1 MKRIHCT
8 SFSPSFT
15 RIYFH
20 CAVFLTALTSLS
32 SADDVID
39 FENDVVPIL
48 TKAGCNAGACHGAAI
63 GRGGFKLSLYGG
75 NPGSDYNAIVHEIQ
89 GRRINHSNPRASLL
103 FLKPTEHVS
112 HGGGTL
118 FDEEST
124 SAQLILKWI
133 NQGAKRTR
141 TRSLISIEITP
152 RQFYSEQPNS
162 SHTVRVTAQ
171 YDDGTT
177 RDVTKWTLLEPEDE
191 SAVEV
196 VDNEFRLIPH
206 RRGRHIV
213 TARYLTLVK
222 PIEFLIP
229 LNSTTEPLNDPPVYN
244 FIDSELNAKLRSLRI
259 TPSLQSADGEF
270 IRRLSLDLTG
280 RLPSV
285 SRVRSFLESTKP
297 DKRERIIESLLDS
310 SEFNIFWAYNF
321 SELLRIRPQKLGAE
335 GANTYFEWLSSQI
348 ERGVNYKTLVTTML
362 LASGDAYEV
371 GPANFYRT
379 MPDARQ
385 QAEFASELL
394 MGTRLRCA
402 NCHNHPLDHWT
413 QDDYHG
419 LAAIFAKLN
428 ITQSVRV
435 NKTGTT
441 IHPLTLEPAIPKL
454 PGGGSIPLDSPDP
467 RLEFT
472 DWLTDEGNP
481 YFAKALVNR
490 LWKHM
495 MGRGLV
501 EPVDDFRETNPPTHP
516 LLMDK
521 LAREFVSSQYD
532 IKHILKTIASSAG
545 YQRSGKANQSNRYDT
560 QFYSHNL
567 RVPLHPSVHADAVTD
582 VLGVPAQY
590 GDLPLGTRAVEL
602 ISPTVASRTLD
613 VLGRCGREESCETE
627 GNGASGLTQ
636 KLHYFNGEFL
646 NGRISR
652 NDGRLSDL
660 VKANTAPIDIIT
672 EYYLAAYNRF
682 PTINESSY
690 WVGQLELQASA
701 DDRLDFLEDFIWG
714 LLASKD
720 FTTNH

>member
-1 MKRIHCT
+1 M
-8 SFSPSFT
+8 
-15 RIYFH
+15 
-20 CAVFLTALTSLS
+20 
-32 SADDVID
+32 
-39 FENDVVPIL
+39 
-48 TKAGCNAGACHGAAI
+48 
-63 GRGGFKLSLYGG
+63 
-75 NPGSDYNAIVHEIQ
+75 
-89 GRRINHSNPRASLL
+89 
-103 FLKPTEHVS
+103 
-112 HGGGTL
+112 
-118 FDEEST
+118 
-124 SAQLILKWI
+124 
-133 NQGAKRTR
+133 
-141 TRSLISIEITP
+141 
-152 RQFYSEQPNS
+152 
-162 SHTVRVTAQ
+162 
-171 YDDGTT
+171 
-177 RDVTKWTLLEPEDE
+177 
-191 SAVEV
+191 
-196 VDNEFRLIPH
+196 
-206 RRGRHIV
+206 
-213 TARYLTLVK
+213 
-222 PIEFLIP
+222 
-229 LNSTTEPLNDPPVYN
+229 
-244 FIDSELNAKLRSLRI
+244 
-259 TPSLQSADGEF
+259 
-270 IRRLSLDLTG
+270 
-280 RLPSV
+280 

>member
-1 MKRIHCT
+1 MKRIHRT
-8 SFSPSFT
+8 AVRPRSPH
-15 RIYFH
+15 IYFY
-20 CAVFLTALTSLS
+20 CAVLLTALNSLS
-32 SADDVID
+32 VAKDVID
-39 FENDVVPIL
+39 FENDIVPIL
-48 TKAGCNAGACHGAAI
+48 TKGGCNAGACHGSAI

-75 NPGSDYNAIVHEIQ
+75 NPFADYNAIVHDIR
-89 GRRINHSNPRASLL
+89 GRRINSARPRESLL

-118 FDEEST
+118 FDEESI
-124 SAQLILKWI
+124 SAKLILKWI
-133 NQGAKRTR
+133 AQGAEQTK
-141 TRSLISIEITP
+141 TRSLISINITP
-152 RQFYSEQPNS
+152 RQFYSEQPKS
-162 SHTVRVTAQ
+162 PHHVRITAQ

-177 RDVTKWTLLEPEDE
+177 RDVTKWTVLEPEDE

-196 VDNEFRLIPH
+196 DDHESRLIPL

-213 TARYLTLVK
+213 TARYLTMVK
-222 PIEFLIP
+222 PIELLIP
-229 LNSTTEPLNDPPVYN
+229 LNTTKRPINKPPVYN
-244 FIDSELNAKLRSLRI
+244 FIDSDLNATLHTLRI
-259 TPSLQSADGEF
+259 TPSTQSTDGEF

-285 SRVRSFLESTKP
+285 SSVRTFLESAAK
-297 DKRERIIESLLDS
+297 DKRETLIDDLLKS
-310 SEFNIFWAYNF
+310 TEFNTFWAYTF

-335 GANTYFEWLSSQI
+335 GANAYFEWLSAQI
-348 ERGVNYKTLVTTML
+348 ENGVNYKNLVTAML
-362 LASGDAYEV
+362 LASGDAYAV

-428 ITQSVRV
+428 INQSVTV
-435 NKTGTT
+435 NPNGTT
-441 IHPLTLEPAIPKL
+441 IHPLTLEPATPKL
-454 PGGGSIPLDSPDP
+454 PGGRPVPPDSPDP
-467 RLEFT
+467 RLEFAN
-472 DWLTDEGNP
+472 WLTAEGNP
-481 YFAKALVNR
+481 YFAKSLVNR

-516 LLMDK
+516 LLMDR
-521 LAREFVSSQYD
+521 LASEFVSSEYD

-545 YQRSGKANQSNRYDT
+545 YQRSGKANESNRYDT

-590 GDLPLGTRAVEL
+590 GEQPLGTRAIEL
-602 ISPTVASRTLD
+602 ISPAVASRTLD
-613 VLGRCGREESCETE
+613 VLGRCGRQDSCETE
-627 GNGASGLTQ
+627 GNGTSGLTQ

-652 NDGRLSDL
+652 NHGRLSVL
-660 VKANTAPIDIIT
+660 VNANTAAIDIIT

-682 PTINESSY
+682 PTTNESTY
-690 WVGQLELQASA
+690 WVGQLQLQTSA
-701 DDRLDFLEDFIWG
+701 GDRLTFLEDFIWG

>member
-1 MKRIHCT
+1 MQRIYYN
-8 SFSPSFT
+8 SFRPSFT
-15 RIYFH
+15 RIYFQ
-20 CAVFLTALTSLS
+20 CVVLLTALS
-32 SADDVID
+32 SMSAANDVID
-39 FENDVVPIL
+39 FENDIVPIL

-75 NPGSDYNAIVHEIQ
+75 NPTSDYNAIVHEIR
-89 GRRINHSNPRASLL
+89 GRRINHSNPRESLL
-103 FLKPTEHVS
+103 FLKPTEHIS

-124 SAQLILKWI
+124 SAKLILKWI
-133 NQGAKRTR
+133 NQGAEQTR
-141 TRSLISIEITP
+141 TRSLTSIEITP
-152 RQFYSEQPNS
+152 RQFYSEQPKT
-162 SHTVRVTAQ
+162 SHTVRITAQ

-177 RDVTKWTLLEPEDE
+177 RDVTKWTLLEPEDD

-196 VDNEFRLIPH
+196 VDDESRLIPH

-213 TARYLTLVK
+213 TARYLTMVK
-222 PIEFLIP
+222 PIELLIP
-229 LNSTTEPLNDPPVYN
+229 LNSTTLQLNDPPVYN
-244 FIDSELNAKLRSLRI
+244 FIDSDLNAKLRSLRI
-259 TPSLQSADGEF
+259 TPSRQSADGEF

-285 SRVRSFLESTKP
+285 SSVRAFLESASP
-297 DKRERIIESLLDS
+297 DKRNRLIDDLLDS
-310 SEFNIFWAYNF
+310 TEFNIFWAYNF
-321 SELLRIRPQKLGAE
+321 SELLRIRPQKLGTE
-335 GANTYFEWLSSQI
+335 GANAYFEWLSRQI
-348 ERGVNYKTLVTTML
+348 EDGVNYKSLVTTML
-362 LASGDAYEV
+362 LASGDAFEV

-385 QAEFASELL
+385 QAEFVSELL

-428 ITQSVRV
+428 INQSVTA
-435 NKTGTT
+435 NTNGTT
-441 IHPLTLEPAIPKL
+441 IHPLTLEPATPKL
-454 PGGGSIPLDSPDP
+454 PGGRPLPPNNTEP

-472 DWLTDEGNP
+472 NWLTDEGNP

-501 EPVDDFRETNPPTHP
+501 EPVDDFRATNPPTHP

-521 LAREFVSSQYD
+521 LASEFVNSQYD
-532 IKHILKTIASSAG
+532 IKHILKSIASSAG

-560 QFYSHNL
+560 KFYSHNL

-590 GDLPLGTRAVEL
+590 GDQPLGTRAIEL
-602 ISPTVASRTLD
+602 RSPSVASRTLD

-627 GNGASGLTQ
+627 GNGTSGLTQ
-636 KLHYFNGEFL
+636 RLHYFNGDFL

-652 NDGRLSDL
+652 SNGRLSVL
-660 VKANTAPIDIIT
+660 VNANTSDIDIIT

-682 PTINESSY
+682 PTTNESTY
-690 WVGQLELQASA
+690 WIGQLELQASL
-701 DDRLDFLEDFIWG
+701 DDRLALLEDFIWG

>member
-1 MKRIHCT
+1 M
-8 SFSPSFT
+8 
-15 RIYFH
+15 
-20 CAVFLTALTSLS
+20 
-32 SADDVID
+32 SAANDVID
-39 FENDVVPIL
+39 FENDIVPIL

-75 NPGSDYNAIVHEIQ
+75 NPTSDYNAIVHEIR
-89 GRRINHSNPRASLL
+89 GRRINHSNPRESLL
-103 FLKPTEHVS
+103 FLKPTEHIS

-124 SAQLILKWI
+124 SAKLILKWI
-133 NQGAKRTR
+133 NQGAEQTR
-141 TRSLISIEITP
+141 TRSLTSIEITP
-152 RQFYSEQPNS
+152 RQFYSEQPKT
-162 SHTVRVTAQ
+162 SHTVRITAL

-177 RDVTKWTLLEPEDE
+177 RDVTKWTLLEPEDD

-196 VDNEFRLIPH
+196 VDDESRLIPH

-213 TARYLTLVK
+213 TARYLTMVK
-222 PIEFLIP
+222 PIELLIP
-229 LNSTTEPLNDPPVYN
+229 LNSTTLQLNDPPVYN
-244 FIDSELNAKLRSLRI
+244 FIDSDLNAKLRSLRI
-259 TPSLQSADGEF
+259 TPSRQSADGEF

-285 SRVRSFLESTKP
+285 SSVRAFLESASP
-297 DKRERIIESLLDS
+297 DKRNRLIDDLLDS
-310 SEFNIFWAYNF
+310 TEFNIFWAYNF
-321 SELLRIRPQKLGAE
+321 SELLRIRPQKLGTE
-335 GANTYFEWLSSQI
+335 GANAYFEWLSRQI
-348 ERGVNYKTLVTTML
+348 EDGVNYKSLVTTML
-362 LASGDAYEV
+362 LASGDAFEV

-385 QAEFASELL
+385 QAEFVSELL

-428 ITQSVRV
+428 INQSVTA
-435 NKTGTT
+435 NTNGTT
-441 IHPLTLEPAIPKL
+441 IHPLTLEPATPKL
-454 PGGGSIPLDSPDP
+454 PGGRPLPPNNTEP

-472 DWLTDEGNP
+472 NWLTDEGNP

-501 EPVDDFRETNPPTHP
+501 EPVDDFRATNPPTHP

-521 LAREFVSSQYD
+521 LSSEFVNSQYD
-532 IKHILKTIASSAG
+532 IKHILKSIASSAG

-590 GDLPLGTRAVEL
+590 GDQPLGTRAIEL
-602 ISPTVASRTLD
+602 RSPSVASRTLD

-627 GNGASGLTQ
+627 GNGTSGLTQ
-636 KLHYFNGEFL
+636 RLHYFNGDFL

-652 NDGRLSDL
+652 SNGRLSVL
-660 VKANTAPIDIIT
+660 VNANTSDIDIIT

-682 PTINESSY
+682 PTTNESTY
-690 WVGQLELQASA
+690 WIGQLELQASL
-701 DDRLDFLEDFIWG
+701 DDRLALLEDFIWG

>member
-1 MKRIHCT
+1 
-8 SFSPSFT
+8 
-15 RIYFH
+15 
-20 CAVFLTALTSLS
+20 VLLTALS
-32 SADDVID
+32 SMSAANDVID
-39 FENDVVPIL
+39 FENDIVPIL

-75 NPGSDYNAIVHEIQ
+75 NPTSDYNAIVHEIG
-89 GRRINHSNPRASLL
+89 GRRINHSKPRESLL

-124 SAQLILKWI
+124 SAKLILKWI
-133 NQGAKRTR
+133 NQGAEQTR
-141 TRSLISIEITP
+141 TRSLTSIEITP
-152 RQFYSEQPNS
+152 RQFYSEQPKT
-162 SHTVRVTAQ
+162 SHTVRITAQ

-177 RDVTKWTLLEPEDE
+177 RDVTKWTLLEPEDD

-196 VDNEFRLIPH
+196 VDDESRLIPH

-213 TARYLTLVK
+213 TARYLTMVK
-222 PIEFLIP
+222 PIELLIP
-229 LNSTTEPLNDPPVYN
+229 LNSTTLQLNDPPVYN
-244 FIDSELNAKLRSLRI
+244 FIDSDLNAKLRSLRI
-259 TPSLQSADGEF
+259 TPSRQSADGEF

-285 SRVRSFLESTKP
+285 SSVRAFLESASP
-297 DKRERIIESLLDS
+297 DKRNRLIDDLLDS
-310 SEFNIFWAYNF
+310 TEFNIFWAYNF
-321 SELLRIRPQKLGAE
+321 SELLRIRPQKLGTE
-335 GANTYFEWLSSQI
+335 GANAYFEWLSRQI
-348 ERGVNYKTLVTTML
+348 EDGVNYKSLVTTML
-362 LASGDAYEV
+362 LASGDAFEV

-385 QAEFASELL
+385 QAEFVSELL

-428 ITQSVRV
+428 INQSVTA
-435 NKTGTT
+435 NTNGTT
-441 IHPLTLEPAIPKL
+441 IHPLTLEPATAKL
-454 PGGGSIPLDSPDP
+454 PGGRPLPPNNTEP

-472 DWLTDEGNP
+472 NWLTDEGNP

-501 EPVDDFRETNPPTHP
+501 EPVDDFRATNPPTHP

-521 LAREFVSSQYD
+521 LASEFVNSQYD
-532 IKHILKTIASSAG
+532 IKHILKSIASSAG

-590 GDLPLGTRAVEL
+590 GDQPLGTRAIEL
-602 ISPTVASRTLD
+602 RSPTVASRTLD

-627 GNGASGLTQ
+627 GNGPSGLTQ
-636 KLHYFNGEFL
+636 RLHYFNGDFL

-652 NDGRLSDL
+652 SNGRLSVL
-660 VKANTAPIDIIT
+660 VNANTPDIDIIT

-682 PTINESSY
+682 PTTNESTY
-690 WVGQLELQASA
+690 WIGQLELQASL
-701 DDRLDFLEDFIWG
+701 DDRLALLEDFIWG